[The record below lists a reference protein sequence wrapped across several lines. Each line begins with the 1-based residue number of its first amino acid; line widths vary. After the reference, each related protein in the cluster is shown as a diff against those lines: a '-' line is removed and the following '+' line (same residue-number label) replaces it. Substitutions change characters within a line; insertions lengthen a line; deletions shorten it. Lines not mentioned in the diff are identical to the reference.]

1 MTCLGA
7 GLCSTGSPSDISA
20 PASWNRRAAATYLD
34 NRESWWM
41 AWPAAGR
48 DHATFCISCH
58 TAMPYALSRQVLG
71 SALGERAPSQ
81 PERRLL
87 DNVTKRVRLW
97 KEVEPY
103 YSEQANKSRGTEAV
117 LNALILTSSDAPNG
131 KLSEDA
137 RAALNNMW
145 ALQEVTG
152 QQKGAWPW
160 IDFRNEPW
168 EADDSPYYGACLA
181 AIAAGTAPGKYSATP
196 EIRDNLKLLRD
207 YLTREG
213 PKQSFIDQVIL
224 LWASTKL
231 SGLIDAQQ
239 QKSIIDEVLSKQ
251 RADGGWSLS
260 SLAWTWR
267 GTSVYSLAKLWAR
280 SEGTPLEARSDGY
293 ATGLIALVLQER
305 GSSRR
310 DVRLQW
316 GLAWLVHNQNQAD
329 GGWPAYS
336 LNNRRDPSSGTG
348 HFMRDAA
355 TAFAVLALTQPN
367 LH

>member
-1 MTCLGA
+1 M
-7 GLCSTGSPSDISA
+7 
-20 PASWNRRAAATYLD
+20 
-34 NRESWWM
+34 
-41 AWPAAGR
+41 
-48 DHATFCISCH
+48 
-58 TAMPYALSRQVLG
+58 LG
-71 SALGERAPSQ
+71 SALGELAPSQ

-117 LNALILTSSDAPNG
+117 LNALILATSDVPRG
-131 KLSEDA
+131 KLSEDT
-137 RAALNNMW
+137 RSALNHMW
-145 ALQEVTG
+145 ALQEATG

-181 AIAAGTAPGKYSATP
+181 AIAAGTAPGNYSATP
-196 EIRDNLKLLRD
+196 EIRDNLKLLRG
-207 YLTREG
+207 YLTSES

-231 SGLIDAQQ
+231 RGLMDAQRQ
-239 QKSIIDEVLSKQ
+239 NSIMDEILSKQ

-280 SEGTPLEARSDGY
+280 SEGTPLEAKSDGY
-293 ATGLIALVLQER
+293 ATGLIALVLQEA
-305 GSSRR
+305 GVSRQE
-310 DVRLQW
+310 VRLQR
-316 GLAWLVHNQNQAD
+316 GLAWLVHNQNQSD
-329 GGWPAYS
+329 GGWPGYS
-336 LNNRRDPSSGTG
+336 LNNRRAPSSGTG

-355 TAFAVLALTQPN
+355 TAFAVLALTQAK
-367 LH
+367 